1 MAMMDVAGTS
11 VIPDEIVLA
20 RAAPF
25 VLGRLQVSPAIRQV
39 IGPDGSETIE
49 PRVMQVFVHLFLAGG
64 NVVSRDDLI
73 ATCWGGR
80 IVGEDAINRC
90 IARIRRI
97 AERDSPP
104 PFSVETVARVGYRL
118 KRLDDAPSTAPVAPP
133 SPVRSRRYGRWIA
146 AAFGASAVAAGGAWL
161 WLHPATPPRWTV
173 TRSEIIVGTPFYDR
187 HAAISPDGTTLA
199 YSSGPDVTVRKIFLQ
214 RLSGGS
220 PLRLTNGAHDDFSP
234 AWSPDGSRLAYVTYK
249 EGEPCRLMVT
259 QVPAG
264 YERELGRCQ
273 TNDRTHIEWS
283 RTGNALYFN
292 DRSAPGNAPQI
303 MRFDMATGKTEAVS
317 HPPPGGNGD
326 AEPSLSPDGRWLS
339 FVREGGR
346 NIRERILYDLKRD
359 TERVMFRGS
368 DDTGAT
374 GWSQDSQTVFTIAK
388 DGNEYEIRANPIG
401 AGGGY
406 QIYPSPVALGRLASG
421 GKNLLVAEVEAHTIN
436 LMRLPPPDG
445 AQPQFV
451 FRLKGS
457 AVTPAARADGTIAMT
472 VADTRSAGIWL
483 LSPGGTASQLIA
495 LQDDAQ
501 SGEPRW
507 SPDGNRIAFD
517 TVVGDKPAI
526 RIVNAAGANV
536 ATIKFQGT
544 TICAP
549 DWDRDGR
556 AVIFPG
562 KTAQGW
568 QIWRA
573 EIDHPGEVKALGYR
587 GWKYI
592 RTHKGV
598 LYGMKDNEPGI
609 WAISKTPQ
617 RITAQPAPDLPNN
630 WTIAGDDIV
639 YVSDAVNYTAR
650 LMAVSI
656 AGGSPPRPVAAMPH
670 YAGGGFTIDPRD
682 NSVTFAS
689 YVSGDSDLQL
699 LHLERK

>member
-1 MAMMDVAGTS
+1 MDIAGTQ
-11 VIPDEIVLA
+11 VIPDEIILA
-20 RAAPF
+20 HAAPF
-25 VLGRLQVSPAIRQV
+25 VLGRLQISPATREV
-39 IGPDGSETIE
+39 TGPDGPETIE

-118 KRLDDAPSTAPVAPP
+118 KQVEDALSAAAGVPP
-133 SPVRSRRYGRWIA
+133 PPPQALNSRRYGRWIA
-146 AAFGASAVAAGGAWL
+146 AALGLSAAAIGGTWL

-187 HAAISPDGTTLA
+187 HPAISPDGTTLA
-199 YSSGPDVTVRKIFLQ
+199 YSSGPNVMVRKIFLQ

-220 PLRLTNGAHDDFSP
+220 PLRLTNGAYDDFSP

-264 YERELGRCQ
+264 YERELGRCRN
-273 TNDRTHIEWS
+273 NDRTHIEWS
-283 RTGNALYFN
+283 RTGDALYFN
-292 DRSAPGNAPQI
+292 DSPAPGNAPQI
-303 MRFDMATGKTEAVS
+303 MRFDLATGKTEAVT
-317 HPPPGGNGD
+317 HPPRDSGGD

-346 NIRERILYDLKRD
+346 NIHERILYDLERR
-359 TERVMFRGS
+359 TERVMFRSPGDKGS
-368 DDTGAT
+368 T
-374 GWSQDSQTVFTIAK
+374 GWSQNSQTIFIIAK
-388 DGNEYEIRANPIG
+388 DGNEYGIRAYPIN
-401 AGGGY
+401 AGDGY
-406 QIYPSPVALGRLASG
+406 QIYPSPVVLGRLASG

-436 LMRLPPPDG
+436 LMRLSTQDG

-457 AVTPAARADGTIAMT
+457 ALTPAARADGTIAMT
-472 VADTRSAGIWL
+472 VVGTRSAGIWL
-483 LSPGGTASQLIA
+483 LSPGGTPNQLIA
-495 LQDDAQ
+495 LQDEAQ

-517 TVVGDKPAI
+517 TMAGDKPAI

-536 ATIKFQGT
+536 ATVKFQGT
-544 TICAP
+544 MIGTP
-549 DWDRDGR
+549 DWDADGR
-556 AVIFPG
+556 AVLFPG

-573 EIDHPGEVKALGYR
+573 EIDHPEQVKPLSYS

-617 RITAQPAPDLPNN
+617 RITAQPSPNFPN
-630 WTIAGDDIV
+630 DWTIAGDDIV
-639 YVSDAVNYTAR
+639 YVSGETNYTAR
-650 LMAVSI
+650 LMAVSV
-656 AGGSPPRPVAAMPH
+656 ADGSPPRPVAAMPH

-682 NSVTFAS
+682 NSVILAS

-699 LHLERK
+699 LHLEQK